1 MQEKREKESERELLG
16 VSIGFRGR
24 ERNVRW
30 RKNALLTAALG
41 PLSCLAAALG
51 PLPG

>member
-1 MQEKREKESERELLG
+1 MLLG

-30 RKNALLTAALG
+30 KEIAL
-41 PLSCLAAALG
+41 LAAALG
-51 PLPG
+51 PLAFLTAALGSLAAALGLLAWLT